1 MQLLQPALSR
11 TKMIIVCFFFG
22 YLGIHRLMM
31 GYSDWWL
38 MLITGGGFGFWY
50 LYDLSRIIAGSMKMA
65 DGRALD

>member
-1 MQLLQPALSR
+1 MQLLQPAHSR
-11 TKMIIVCFFFG
+11 IKMIFISFFFG

-50 LYDLSRIIAGSMKMA
+50 LYDLCRIIAGAMTMS
-65 DGRALD
+65 DGRTLV